1 MLKKLIFFLLLFILP
16 LLAVDYYIQQIASPM
31 QFQAAQA
38 GTQPTPKKVQQQKK
52 QKEEVK
58 ETPKSQPDTTA
69 QPIGCQLKHSTIYFK
84 DYAAKEHEIAFSLCD
99 SILEKSVQHRRT
111 LRSNK
116 PHQKLVNFDAS
127 LITNIV
133 ATYKKKIQEQ
143 QLGYKA
149 GAEYVVA
156 SIQNI
161 PYTLVHGPS
170 HKAAEDPATY
180 IKKGVSRRQAKKIA
194 QLIKKQHEQKKEM
207 IPLDQIGGC
216 LEEVVHYGVVS
227 PLELFLNQM
236 GDCDSRATAL
246 YLVLKKLGYD
256 VLELGSDAEGHALLA
271 INLPSADGNVYY
283 KYRGKKYYVWET
295 TFFDTKQS
303 RVGLHPNGIRYMKN
317 WHLWEVALN

>member
-1 MLKKLIFFLLLFILP
+1 MLKKLIFFLLLFVLP
-16 LLAVDYYIQQIASPM
+16 LFAVDYYIQQIASPM
-31 QFQAAQA
+31 QFQAATT
-38 GTQPTPKKVQQQKK
+38 GTQSTSKKVQQSKK
-52 QKEEVK
+52 KKKKAE
-58 ETPKSQPDTTA
+58 
-69 QPIGCQLKHSTIYFK
+69 PIPTSCQLKHSTIYFK
-84 DYAAKEHEIAFSLCD
+84 DYAAKEQEIAFSLCD
-99 SILEKSVQHRRT
+99 SLLKQSIEHRRT
-111 LRSNK
+111 LRANN
-116 PHQKLVNFDAS
+116 PHQKLVDFDAT
-127 LITNIV
+127 LITNV
-133 ATYKKKIQEQ
+133 VETYKKKIQEQ
-143 QLGYKA
+143 QLDYKA

-161 PYTLVHGPS
+161 PYTLVHGPT

-180 IKKGVSRRQAKKIA
+180 TKKGMSKGQAKKIA
-194 QLIKKQHEQKKEM
+194 QLIKKQHERKKEM
-207 IPLDQIGGC
+207 VPLDQVGGC
-216 LEEVVHYGVVS
+216 LQDVVHYGVVS

-303 RVGLHPNGIRYMKN
+303 RVGVHPNGIRYMKN